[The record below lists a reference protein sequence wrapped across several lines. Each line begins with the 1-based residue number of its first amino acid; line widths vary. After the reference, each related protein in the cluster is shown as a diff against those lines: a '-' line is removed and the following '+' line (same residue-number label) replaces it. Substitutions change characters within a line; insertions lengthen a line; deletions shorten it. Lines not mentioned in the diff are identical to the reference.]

1 MQQAGLDNKVPSSK
15 IKLPMKITSLV
26 AAAVTAVV
34 LSSTAHASYITFTDR
49 AAWEAAV
56 GGSFSEETFASGST
70 TGFTIEEVGSGH
82 VSGIGGG
89 VYHDRTVLDD
99 TYTNYNFS
107 SLITAF
113 GANWDL
119 TPGGAGQGLQLFIG
133 GTTVTPQI
141 ANTYTG
147 GFFGVVSTTA
157 FSTVSVH
164 SGSFSG
170 FAETHDVD
178 NIVFTSAV
186 PEPESYAMMLAG
198 LGLMAAVARRRK
210 AKQA

>member
-1 MQQAGLDNKVPSSK
+1 
-15 IKLPMKITSLV
+15 MKITSLV

-56 GGSFSEETFASGST
+56 AGSFSEETFSSGST
-70 TGFTIEEVGSGH
+70 TGFTIEQVGSGH
-82 VSGIGGG
+82 SSGIGGG
-89 VYHDRTVLDD
+89 VFHDRTVLDT

-107 SLITAF
+107 SLINAF

-119 TPGGAGQGLQLFIG
+119 NPGGAGQGLQLFIG
-133 GTTVTPQI
+133 GLQVTPQI

-147 GFFGVVSTTA
+147 GFFGLVSTTA
-157 FSTVSVH
+157 FTQVSVH

-170 FAETHDVD
+170 SAETHDVD
-178 NIVFTSAV
+178 NLVFHNVSAV

-198 LGLMAAVARRRK
+198 LGLMGAMVRRRK